1 MNQGTD
7 FASED
12 LESEVVQLQ
21 GTLEERK
28 YELRQRNFSPIR
40 ATEIISM
47 LNGKL
52 EETQTIAARA
62 RAVAEREAEA
72 QVQERLEK

>member
-7 FASED
+7 FANED
-12 LESEVVQLQ
+12 LESEVVKLQ
-21 GTLEERK
+21 GTLKERK
-28 YELRQRNFSPIR
+28 HELRQRNFSPIR

-52 EETQTIAARA
+52 EETPTISARA
-62 RAVAEREAEA
+62 RAVA
-72 QVQERLEK
+72 

>member
-7 FASED
+7 FANED

-21 GTLEERK
+21 GTLKERK

-62 RAVAEREAEA
+62 RAVDEREAEA
-72 QVQERLEK
+72 QYKSVLKK